1 MNDREIVQ
9 LFWQRAPGAV
19 DAVEEAYG
27 YQLRQLAENLL
38 GPQDAEECVNDAYLA
53 LWDSIPPAEP
63 SPLLPYALR
72 VVRNLCLKR
81 YHWNI
86 AQKRNSQ
93 FDLAY
98 SELESCLAD
107 HTGPEQQQD
116 AKELRAALEGFL
128 RGLSQRDRVLFLG
141 RYWYA
146 CTHKELALR
155 LGMTE
160 NNVAVRLSR
169 LREKL
174 RKYLLEKGVLE

>member
-1 MNDREIVQ
+1 MVQPRLPRESAFTEPVSYTH
-9 LFWQRAPGAV
+9 LDV
-19 DAVEEAYG
+19 YK
-27 YQLRQLAENLL
+27 RQ
-38 GPQDAEECVNDAYLA
+38 
-53 LWDSIPPAEP
+53 
-63 SPLLPYALR
+63 
-72 VVRNLCLKR
+72 
-81 YHWNI
+81 
-86 AQKRNSQ
+86 
-93 FDLAY
+93 
-98 SELESCLAD
+98 LESCLAD

-146 CTHKELALR
+146 CTHKERALR